1 MSFLLLALVA
11 ITIVCIWKANG
22 QGKLHSL
29 DSNLNFF
36 YLDILQKINSAET
49 SSSERNLLLQQLD
62 QSDFFDDLKSAANL
76 FYVFRNEVFYI
87 CSNI

>member
-1 MSFLLLALVA
+1 MDKVSYIPLILIL
-11 ITIVCIWKANG
+11 I
-22 QGKLHSL
+22 
-29 DSNLNFF
+29 FF